1 MWSQAPTTLGS
12 TAERASLIAWCKPTI
27 LMTEPR
33 LSKASWKREKGSE
46 GLSQTGQRQ
55 PLLSTNS
62 QPKPDPKALR
72 YWNTKI

>member
-1 MWSQAPTTLGS
+1 M
-12 TAERASLIAWCKPTI
+12 TARCKPAV

-46 GLSQTGQRQ
+46 GLGQTGRRQ

-62 QPKPDPKALR
+62 QSKPDPETLR
-72 YWNTKI
+72 YWNPNI